1 MVMRTQMRGVALS
14 EVCPCVRYH
23 ELLAERHVLLD
34 GPALRSTTMITYA
47 NWLLA
52 DHNTSY
58 VTKTLWPI
66 IQLDLDYVGTWWNHT
81 T

>member
-1 MVMRTQMRGVALS
+1 MRGAALS
-14 EVCPCVRYH
+14 EVCPCVRYRY
-23 ELLAERHVLLD
+23 LSAECHVLLD
-34 GPALRSTTMITYA
+34 GPALRSTALITYS

-52 DHNTSY
+52 HHNKSY

-66 IQLDLDYVGTWWNHT
+66 IQLDLDYVATWWNQT

>member
-1 MVMRTQMRGVALS
+1 MGSSSARFV
-14 EVCPCVRYH
+14 
-23 ELLAERHVLLD
+23 HVLNTMNFRLSVTD
-34 GPALRSTTMITYA
+34 GPALRSTAMITYA

-58 VTKTLWPI
+58 VTNTLWPI
-66 IQLDLDYVGTWWNHT
+66 IQLDLDYVATWWNHT